1 MSDNYEIW
9 TTDEVM
15 DYLLVGRNTLYNLLR
30 KGKIK
35 GFKIGS
41 CWKIPKKA
49 VDDYLA
55 SESGITP
62 YWYRNKH
69 KMVRYVLPIFHV
81 WLYLKS
87 SFTPYHCSDIIFLG
101 VNCILLK

>member
-1 MSDNYEIW
+1 MMIYAYNIQLIFYEWSWRITSDNYEIW

-30 KGKIK
+30 NGKIK

-49 VDDYLA
+49 VDDYIA
-55 SESGITP
+55 SESGINT
-62 YWYRNKH
+62 
-69 KMVRYVLPIFHV
+69 
-81 WLYLKS
+81 
-87 SFTPYHCSDIIFLG
+87 
-101 VNCILLK
+101 

>member
-1 MSDNYEIW
+1 MMIYAYNIQLIFYEWSWRIMSDNYEIW

-30 KGKIK
+30 NGKIK

-49 VDDYLA
+49 VDDYIA
-55 SESGITP
+55 SESGINT
-62 YWYRNKH
+62 
-69 KMVRYVLPIFHV
+69 
-81 WLYLKS
+81 
-87 SFTPYHCSDIIFLG
+87 
-101 VNCILLK
+101 

>member
-15 DYLLVGRNTLYNLLR
+15 DYLLIGRNTLYELLR
-30 KGKIK
+30 CGKIK

-49 VDDYLA
+49 VDEYIRQ
-55 SESGITP
+55 ES
-62 YWYRNKH
+62 K
-69 KMVRYVLPIFHV
+69 L
-81 WLYLKS
+81 
-87 SFTPYHCSDIIFLG
+87 
-101 VNCILLK
+101 

>member
-15 DYLLVGRNTLYNLLR
+15 DYLLIGRNTLYELLWD
-30 KGKIK
+30 GKIK

-49 VDDYLA
+49 VDEYIIQQ
-55 SESGITP
+55 SGIN
-62 YWYRNKH
+62 RE
-69 KMVRYVLPIFHV
+69 
-81 WLYLKS
+81 
-87 SFTPYHCSDIIFLG
+87 
-101 VNCILLK
+101 